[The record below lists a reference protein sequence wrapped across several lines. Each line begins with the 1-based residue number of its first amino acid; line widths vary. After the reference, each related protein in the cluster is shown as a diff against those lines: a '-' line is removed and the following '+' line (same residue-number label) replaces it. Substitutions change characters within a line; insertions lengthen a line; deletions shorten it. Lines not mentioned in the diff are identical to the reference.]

1 MSVSSQES
9 ALVMQLLRDNITLWT
24 GAVSFVVDL
33 GGLNWQYKT
42 IKKPYKTYNMS
53 QHVTTIL
60 GIFVTTLIF
69 VRLLFMPFHAFSSIC
84 EVSFR
89 VLSFAGHQIPADD
102 STCFTAVLSLDA
114 LASHISEVLT
124 KINEGYY
131 IILHSRIV

>member
-1 MSVSSQES
+1 
-9 ALVMQLLRDNITLWT
+9 
-24 GAVSFVVDL
+24 
-33 GGLNWQYKT
+33 
-42 IKKPYKTYNMS
+42 
-53 QHVTTIL
+53 
-60 GIFVTTLIF
+60 
-69 VRLLFMPFHAFSSIC
+69 MPFHAFSSIC